1 MKQHKTLNIVSI
13 KTSLGKYYLIL
24 ASVVILIF
32 GNTIFNGYNMDD
44 HLVTQNHVHTSKG
57 LSAIKDI
64 LTSNYYSN
72 NTDINFGYR
81 PLVHISFAIE
91 HQFLGEHAG
100 VSHFINLLLYLITVC
115 LFFKLC
121 VKWFGEN
128 NINIAFLAALIFAV
142 HPIHTEAVASI
153 KNRDELLA
161 LLFGLVSIY
170 CITKYTTNLSF
181 KWVLYSSITFTLGM
195 LAKTSIYPIT
205 IILPSAI
212 LVLDKITFKKSL
224 LIALLLS
231 VPAAV
236 IGSEIQ
242 IGRGSILTLLPFL
255 GLFITHLLINYSNYI
270 NKLKHYASNISIE
283 LILTI
288 LSLSIFTLGY
298 ALKEIT
304 IITLSLALIVLT
316 LKNNR
321 QICIL
326 ILALQISVIAFLYN
340 TRDFHKYAI
349 ILSIAYIVHVISIQN
364 RKKTNYLLLALAILP
379 LLSYFAIDKS
389 FKSTAI
395 FLEIIPFFI
404 LINRKAIWGLALILV
419 SFTIST
425 LIFQNS
431 VYQYLLI
438 GYAIIRV
445 IKELAYFKETN
456 LEKPIIKLSITM
468 IAIVVAFS
476 GHVHSPISQKLIQQ
490 YQRFQTEYLNN
501 QPSKNTNTGRKI
513 NYIENTLSGQY
524 TREEILATGF
534 ATIAEYVR
542 LTIFPTE
549 LSFYYGYAKVKTVNF
564 NDKTVW
570 LGLLLYISLI
580 AYALSQFRKTI
591 LISIGIAWY
600 LLNITLFSNWFEP
613 IAGMVGERLAYTASA
628 GFCLAVSAFILKLKP
643 SFSLFKPK
651 RFELLIFL
659 VLILFSMRS
668 ISRNSDWKD
677 TLTLMERD
685 IKHLDNSAQAHNL
698 LALNL
703 MYASTNNKKISEQKA
718 IEMQNKAAYHLQK
731 SIDIYPN
738 FFNTNFDLA
747 KIYLGIG
754 EFTKAKKALEQSLK
768 IDPEN
773 LFALEEMAKTCYELK
788 LVNETEKYA
797 NIYLAKV
804 PKNENMHEILI
815 YNMLVNNM
823 YQSAIYYAERAMS
836 YYPNNQIIQR
846 MYADAKRLSAT
857 TSNINQ

>member
-1 MKQHKTLNIVSI
+1 
-13 KTSLGKYYLIL
+13 
-24 ASVVILIF
+24 
-32 GNTIFNGYNMDD
+32 
-44 HLVTQNHVHTSKG
+44 
-57 LSAIKDI
+57 
-64 LTSNYYSN
+64 
-72 NTDINFGYR
+72 
-81 PLVHISFAIE
+81 
-91 HQFLGEHAG
+91 
-100 VSHFINLLLYLITVC
+100 
-115 LFFKLC
+115 
-121 VKWFGEN
+121 
-128 NINIAFLAALIFAV
+128 
-142 HPIHTEAVASI
+142 
-153 KNRDELLA
+153 
-161 LLFGLVSIY
+161 
-170 CITKYTTNLSF
+170 
-181 KWVLYSSITFTLGM
+181 M

-236 IGSEIQ
+236 IGSEMQ

-321 QICIL
+321 QIGIL

>member
-321 QICIL
+321 QIGIL